1 MANIHLYTDSSSQ
14 LTSVSNIF
22 IDEFMPDANGEFVKV
37 YLYLLRCIGSNA
49 QNCTI
54 SAIADLFMHTDKDIL
69 RALRYWEK
77 QGVLTL
83 DYDAEGAVC
92 GVHFIDLNANMGGT
106 GNTASVVKTN
116 VNADSVAAPVNGM
129 AQANAGMQQ
138 TNAGIAQSNVDI
150 QQTNA
155 GITSAQAGR
164 VQANISQTSANS
176 AAKPNAK
183 PARKEYSLDDIKNF
197 RKDPD
202 ISELFFIIE
211 AYLKHPLSST
221 DTNTVLYWYD
231 ELSFT
236 TELIDYLVE
245 YCISKG
251 HSSFRYM
258 DKVALGWAES
268 KITTV
273 EQAKENTAAHS
284 QIYYSVMKAL
294 GISGRN
300 LVESE
305 MEYIRKWTKDYAFDN
320 SIILDACK
328 RTMTATHQP
337 SFEYTDSILTNWKKN
352 NVHTIEDIK
361 RLDDA
366 FSKSKK
372 IKINAADSDSQ
383 VKRNKFNN
391 FSQRKQDYDQL
402 EKLLLN
408 STVQ

>member
-1 MANIHLYTDSSSQ
+1 MSNIHLYTDSNSQ

-22 IDEFMPDANGEFVKV
+22 IDEFMPEANGEFVKV

-54 SAIADLFMHTDKDIL
+54 SAIADLFMHTDKDVL
-69 RALRYWEK
+69 RALKYWEK

-83 DYDAEGAVC
+83 DYDTDNTVC
-92 GVHFIDLNANMGGT
+92 GIHFADLNSNNT
-106 GNTASVVKTN
+106 GKEVSVKEVKAVPQTKALSTN
-116 VNADSVAAPVNGM
+116 VKVVSKQEEP
-129 AQANAGMQQ
+129 
-138 TNAGIAQSNVDI
+138 
-150 QQTNA
+150 
-155 GITSAQAGR
+155 
-164 VQANISQTSANS
+164 
-176 AAKPNAK
+176 KPT
-183 PARKEYSLDDIKNF
+183 RKEYSLDDIKNF
-197 RKDPD
+197 RKNPE

-236 TELIDYLVE
+236 ADLIDYLVE

-258 DKVALGWAES
+258 DKVALGWAENN
-268 KITTV
+268 ITTV
-273 EQAKENTAAHS
+273 EQAKENAVLHS

-300 LVESE
+300 LVDSE

-328 RTMTATHQP
+328 RTITATHQP

-352 NVHTIEDIK
+352 NVHTMEDIK

-366 FSKSKK
+366 FSKTKK
-372 IKINAADSDSQ
+372 IKVNTTDSGTQ

-391 FSQRKQDYDQL
+391 FSQRNQDYDQL